1 MSNIAI
7 SDLPIEFTE
16 LNKLEANSITGGCEI
31 KYRLNGKIKSM
42 SNCSSEQIKA
52 ATNPAQNAELE
63 NFQLASF
70 QLAS

>member
-7 SDLPIEFTE
+7 SDLPIEFAE

-31 KYRLNGKIKSM
+31 KYRLNGKVKSIT
-42 SNCSSEQIKA
+42 NCSAEQIKA
-52 ATNPAQNAELE
+52 VTNPKQNAEQE